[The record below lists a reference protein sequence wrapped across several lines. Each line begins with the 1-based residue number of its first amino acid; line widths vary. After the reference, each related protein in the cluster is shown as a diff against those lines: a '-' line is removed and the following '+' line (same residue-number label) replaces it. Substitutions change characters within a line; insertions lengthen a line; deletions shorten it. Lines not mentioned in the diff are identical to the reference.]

1 MSRILFALLLCCLA
15 LAWAEGEGVNDKDI
29 AAGEEDFAASN
40 VIVKRE
46 AVAATNKKKAK
57 KNRSKK
63 TKKRNMK
70 RKKSKN
76 SKNRKRQG
84 RKANKGGKKK
94 AKKSKANSNKRR
106 RRKGTGKSNKRTK
119 SAGKSKKKRKKE
131 RKRKITKRRKSTRK
145 GNKNDRARK
154 TKQRRKTQMELKAE
168 KISNSNAKKMARQA
182 TNYTSCVEKFIEY
195 SRINELKARSIEM
208 QVNRINGFKGIQ
220 DKKKGK
226 KGNFQ
231 GTYNTLLSALGG
243 NESAPECDGKPIN
256 GTSRNAK
263 YKDTLKTLKDC
274 ETSVEKI
281 CNYELN
287 STYNSTLQGCLAAAK
302 KFKSEFKNC
311 FSAKKSSAEACTCAD
326 AIDTDNLK
334 KLKACDTKAE
344 SDKIKASKKACI
356 KGFIKCKT
364 AQDDSV
370 DGVGS
375 CKKVNKCGG
384 APNKTEAARLLKI
397 LKPLSDALANT
408 GFADA
413 LKKAGLNSGAGSD
426 GKLPTRLT
434 QLRMARMVDG
444 GRQGNNTDGQGCKDI
459 EAEWKNFNTSGDKA
473 VPGVDG
479 DVDEAE
485 TKNTIASLDKLNN
498 RKTLDADLASC
509 AKEDSRQVSVTITI
523 VKIRFYVFWCG
534 WFQVTVVEIK
544 ITIITITFGLPP
556 SPSPPSPAPAPV
568 ATSAP
573 GGGRHNIA
581 KHIMNRAA
589 LVKK

>member
-1 MSRILFALLLCCLA
+1 MKF
-15 LAWAEGEGVNDKDI
+15 K
-29 AAGEEDFAASN
+29 
-40 VIVKRE
+40 
-46 AVAATNKKKAK
+46 TNKI
-57 KNRSKK
+57 R
-63 TKKRNMK
+63 
-70 RKKSKN
+70 KSK
-76 SKNRKRQG
+76 
-84 RKANKGGKKK
+84 
-94 AKKSKANSNKRR
+94 
-106 RRKGTGKSNKRTK
+106 
-119 SAGKSKKKRKKE
+119 
-131 RKRKITKRRKSTRK
+131 TR
-145 GNKNDRARK
+145 
-154 TKQRRKTQMELKAE
+154 
-168 KISNSNAKKMARQA
+168 KMARQA

-208 QVNRINGFKGIQ
+208 QVNRINSFKGIK

-226 KGNFQ
+226 KGNFK

-256 GTSRNAK
+256 GTSRNGK
-263 YKDTLKTLKDC
+263 YKETLKTLKDC
-274 ETSVEKI
+274 ETSIDKI

-287 STYNSTLQGCLAAAK
+287 TTYNATLQGCLAAAK
-302 KFKSEFKNC
+302 KFKSEFKVC
-311 FSAKKSSAEACTCAD
+311 FSAKKSSAEACSCVD
-326 AIDTDNLK
+326 GMDTDNLK
-334 KLKACDTKAE
+334 KLKECDTKAE
-344 SDKIKASKKACI
+344 SDNIKKSKKTCI

-397 LKPLSDALANT
+397 LKPLSTALANT
-408 GFADA
+408 KFAEA
-413 LKKAGLNSGAGSD
+413 LKKLGLNSGAGSD

-434 QLRMARMVDG
+434 QLRLARMVDSNG
-444 GRQGNNTDGQGCKDI
+444 GRQGNSTDGQGCKDI
-459 EAEWKNFNTSGDKA
+459 EAEWKNFNSSGDKA

-479 DVDEAE
+479 DVDEKE
-485 TKNTIASLDKLNN
+485 TTNTISSLDKLNN
-498 RKTLDADLASC
+498 RKTLESDLGSC
-509 AKEDSRQVSVTITI
+509 AKEDSRQVTVTLTI
-523 VKIRFYVFWCG
+523 VRIRFYVFWCG

-544 ITIITITFGLPP
+544 ITIITISFGLPP
-556 SPSPPSPAPAPV
+556 SPSPSPPAPV